1 MYPRL
6 EIDIEKLK
14 HNAKLI
20 SQMCH
25 ERNIK
30 ISFVTKSFCAQ
41 KEIVEEIC
49 SEGIDHIA
57 DSRIQNLK
65 KLQDI
70 NLPKILIRIPMLS
83 ELEEVINYCDISFNS
98 ELGTIKKLN
107 E

>member
-30 ISFVTKSFCAQ
+30 ISLSLNHFV
-41 KEIVEEIC
+41 
-49 SEGIDHIA
+49 H
-57 DSRIQNLK
+57 K
-65 KLQDI
+65 K
-70 NLPKILIRIPMLS
+70 K
-83 ELEEVINYCDISFNS
+83 
-98 ELGTIKKLN
+98 
-107 E
+107 

>member
-30 ISFVTKSFCAQ
+30 ISFVTKSFCA
-41 KEIVEEIC
+41 
-49 SEGIDHIA
+49 D
-57 DSRIQNLK
+57 NL
-65 KLQDI
+65 
-70 NLPKILIRIPMLS
+70 S
-83 ELEEVINYCDISFNS
+83 
-98 ELGTIKKLN
+98 
-107 E
+107 